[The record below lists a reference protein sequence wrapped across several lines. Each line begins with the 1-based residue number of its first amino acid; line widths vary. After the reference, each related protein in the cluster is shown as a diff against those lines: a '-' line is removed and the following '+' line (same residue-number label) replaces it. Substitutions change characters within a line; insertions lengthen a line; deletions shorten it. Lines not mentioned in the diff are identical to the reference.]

1 MFNNGGSVDLYY
13 DNAKKFATTSTGVEV
28 TGTCVATEFSGSGAS
43 LTGVAKS
50 DTTGITGA
58 SAVNNIVT
66 ISQADYDAISSP
78 DANTIYYITS

>member
-1 MFNNGGSVDLYY
+1 AGGTT
-13 DNAKKFATTSTGVEV
+13 DNVKLETTSTGVTV
-28 TGTCVATEFSGSGAS
+28 TGTVVATEFSGSGAS
-43 LTGVAKS
+43 LTGVPKT

-66 ISQADYDAISSP
+66 ISQANYDAISSP